1 MPFLPFRLLL
11 RRPLAADPQHAVL
24 LDLDLDVFLLHPRHV
39 DGEEVGGR
47 GLLPIGAGDG
57 EGFEALMDCDGGMFE
72 NSEGI
77 VVGKDHV
84 PGGSGP
90 RKDIWISG
98 LVIK

>member
-1 MPFLPFRLLL
+1 M
-11 RRPLAADPQHAVL
+11 
-24 LDLDLDVFLLHPRHV
+24 
-39 DGEEVGGR
+39 GGR

-84 PGGSGP
+84 PGGSGV
-90 RKDIWISG
+90 G
-98 LVIK
+98 HEGGGGGGHGGGN